1 LEGEKTN
8 QTEHA
13 RFELVFGLVPIQKLE
28 KKNFVWLFILAQ
40 NQTKLKMLTPSKR

>member
-1 LEGEKTN
+1 LEERKKN
-8 QTEHA
+8 QTKHG

-40 NQTKLKMLTPSKR
+40 NQTKLKMLTLSKR